1 MQININSSVKQQS
14 SGRANLGQV
23 QQQLQLLQ
31 DKGQNLASVMVEIA
45 NQLLDTTEIAFENE
59 TSQNKFITL

>member
-23 QQQLQLLQ
+23 QQQLQLLA
-31 DKGQNLASVMVEIA
+31 DKGQNLAPAMADIA
-45 NQLLDTTEIAFENE
+45 NQLEIAFENE
-59 TSQNKFITL
+59 TSPNKFIRL